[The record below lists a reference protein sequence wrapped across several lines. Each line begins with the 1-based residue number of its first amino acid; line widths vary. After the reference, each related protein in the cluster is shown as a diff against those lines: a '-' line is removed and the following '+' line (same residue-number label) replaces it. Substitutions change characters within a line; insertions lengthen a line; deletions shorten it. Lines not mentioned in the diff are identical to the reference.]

1 MFFLDFN
8 QKLATLY
15 PISLHYGASMNE
27 FINQFFQNITGY
39 LEYVLFFDILFGTVE
54 GTSIPFLVA
63 WLIMGGIY
71 LTLKMNFVNLKMLG
85 HSIKIIRGKYN
96 TKDDKGRITPFQSLT
111 TALSATVGLGNIAGV
126 AIAISIG
133 GAGATFWM
141 IVAGFLG
148 MSLKFTEVTLSV
160 HYREFLKDGTIMG
173 GGMEYLSKGLASKG
187 WVRSGKVLAIVFALF
202 MIGGAIGGG
211 NTFQVSQALSAISEQ
226 VPFFKENSIVFGIIL
241 AIITGMVII
250 GGIKRIAHTTE
261 KIVPVMVAIYILAS
275 LWILAV
281 NYQAIPH
288 AFYLIFTE
296 AFAPSAVA
304 GGMVGVIIQGFQRAV
319 FSSEAGLGSAPI
331 AHAPARVK
339 YPVRQGMVAL
349 YEPFIDTVII
359 CTMTALVIIITG
371 VYDPANGYG
380 ALIEAKEGAALTS
393 AAYGTVLSWFPLILS
408 ISIFLFAFSTLIAWS
423 YYGERAWVYLFGTKS
438 SIWFKLMFLGFIIIA
453 SVVSTN
459 IMVDFSF
466 MLILSMALPNILG
479 LMILSGDVRRYLD
492 EYIAKLKSGELDREA
507 LDHEPKPHESNRHNH
522 H

>member
-1 MFFLDFN
+1 
-8 QKLATLY
+8 
-15 PISLHYGASMNE
+15 MNE
-27 FINQFFQNITGY
+27 LFQSITGF
-39 LEYVLFFDILFGTVE
+39 LESILFFDILFGSME
-54 GTSIPFLVA
+54 GTTIPFLVA
-63 WLIMGGIY
+63 WLIIGGVY
-71 LTLKMNFVNLKMLG
+71 LTIKMNFVNLKMLG
-85 HSIKIIRGKYN
+85 HSINIIRGRYQ
-96 TKDDKGRITPFQSLT
+96 TKEDKGRITPFQSLT

-133 GAGATFWM
+133 GPGATFWM

-160 HYREFLKDGTIMG
+160 QYREFLKDGTIMG

-187 WVRSGKVLAIVFALF
+187 WVKGGKVLAIVFAVF

-211 NTFQVSQALSAISEQ
+211 NTFQVSQALSAIGEQ
-226 VPFFKENSIVFGIIL
+226 VPFFKENSLVFGIIL
-241 AIITGMVII
+241 AFITGAVII

-261 KIVPVMVAIYILAS
+261 AIVPLMVAIYIVAS
-275 LWILAV
+275 LWIILANISAV
-281 NYQAIPH
+281 PQA
-288 AFYLIFTE
+288 FGLIFTE

-304 GGMVGVIIQGFQRAV
+304 GGLVGVIVQGFQRAV

-339 YPVRQGMVAL
+339 YPVRQGLVAL

-380 ALIEAKEGAALTS
+380 ALIEAKQGAALTA
-393 AAYGTVLSWFPLILS
+393 AAYGTVLSWFPIVLS

-438 SIWFKLMFLGFIIIA
+438 SIWFKLMFLGFILIA
-453 SVVSTN
+453 SVVSTD

-479 LMILSGDVRRYLD
+479 LIILSGDVRRYLD
-492 EYIAKLKSGELDREA
+492 EYIAKLKSGALDAEA
-507 LDHEPKPHESNRHNH
+507 LDHPPKPHHHHKNH
-522 H
+522 HHKKHKERH